1 MLQVAATIKLI
12 SMTSVLATLC
22 ASAKQRSHQ
31 VLFYSMDK
39 IIIRAALV
47 VFCCVAGSVQVT
59 NSVSL

>member
-47 VFCCVAGSVQVT
+47 VFCCVA
-59 NSVSL
+59 VSR